1 MFLLFKIMK
10 IKPLAFILLSLC
22 VFIFACEKE
31 FIPDLPTVESDIVV
45 EGYIESGS
53 NATPPYV
60 ILTQSLPFFKELKNF
75 NNVFVEG
82 ATVWIS
88 NGTDSTQLVEFCWKN
103 LTPSVKKQA
112 GQFFGINADSVTADF
127 NFCVYLDLA
136 QKMKGE
142 IGKTYNLRI
151 KTKEGKLLT
160 AKTTIP
166 RPVKIDTIEFIK
178 PPGINQKDTVAQAR
192 ATITDPKGADF
203 YRYFTAINGSSYI
216 AGQASV
222 TDDAFFDGLVTKVNL
237 LKSEPRGGTGDR
249 ENYGLF
255 KRGDTIS
262 IKFSTL
268 DKAHFE
274 FWQTLEFNANN
285 GGPFSAYT
293 RVKHNITGGIGIWGG
308 YASTYYDVIVP
319 KK

>member
-1 MFLLFKIMK
+1 MK
-10 IKPLAFILLSLC
+10 IKPLAFILLALC

-112 GQFFGINADSVTADF
+112 GQFFGINPDSVTADF
-127 NFCVYLDLA
+127 NFCVYFDLA

-216 AGQASV
+216 AGQTSV